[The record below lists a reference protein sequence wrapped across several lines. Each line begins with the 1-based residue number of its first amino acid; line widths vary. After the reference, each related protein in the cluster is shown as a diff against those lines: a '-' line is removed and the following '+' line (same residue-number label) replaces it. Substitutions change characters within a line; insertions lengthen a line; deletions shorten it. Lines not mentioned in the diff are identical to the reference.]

1 MSGLHGWSLYL
12 WLGLALGCG
21 PVMAQT
27 ANCGSGRILNVQGE
41 ARVTPAT
48 PLGAPLGNLTSSSS
62 FVTGSCEYDVGDETE
77 AAAWSFEKSVTMVL
91 RPNARHPK
99 VENPYG
105 FVLALPGLT
114 DRIGVGLRLVSSNGK
129 PISADATEIVIGH
142 SPKTDDVVQYFFN
155 GSNVQVFPAN
165 TNIQYQAI
173 KVKEGKTS
181 GVFYV
186 SNYPDLFE
194 VDWYVDYDTADRRLV
209 ATTPVG
215 MILGIGGLK
224 LNVSG
229 CSLGSLRETLPK
241 KPRADFRARGTVS
254 DEKALSLPVTCY
266 GTGTVNL
273 SISPNKRY
281 SDAQGVGLP
290 TGSGEGL
297 SQGVG
302 IQRLSDGTTKTA
314 WDFDGRILLGE
325 ANVGE
330 GVNRTFNV
338 PLWAR
343 YYQTD
348 DTVRLGGLSVGFTA
362 TLEYE

>member
-1 MSGLHGWSLYL
+1 MSGLQGWSLCLCL
-12 WLGLALGCG
+12 WLVVGCG
-21 PVMAQT
+21 PVMAQAAT
-27 ANCGSGRILNVQGE
+27 CGTGEIINIRGE

-48 PLGAPLGNLTSSSS
+48 PLGTALGNLTSMSS
-62 FVTGSCEYDVGDETE
+62 FVRNSCEYDVGNEEE
-77 AAAWSFEKSVTMVL
+77 AMEWSGEKDITLVL

-99 VENPYG
+99 VETPYG
-105 FVLALPGLT
+105 FVLALPGVT

-129 PISADATEIVIGH
+129 PVSADETEIVIGH
-142 SPKTDDVVQYFFN
+142 APKEAENVAYFFN
-155 GSNVQVFPAN
+155 GSNVHLFPPG
-165 TNIQYQAI
+165 TNLQYQAI
-173 KVKEGKTS
+173 KVKESTAS
-181 GVFYV
+181 GIFYI

-194 VDWYVDYDTADRRLV
+194 VDWYVDYDNANRRLV

-215 MILGIGGLK
+215 MTLGFEGLRV
-224 LNVSG
+224 NVSG
-229 CSLGSLRETLPK
+229 CSLSSLRESLPK
-241 KPRADFRARGTVS
+241 KPRADLRARGTVS
-254 DEKALSLPVTCY
+254 EAKALSLPVTCY

-273 SISPNKRY
+273 SISPNNRY

-302 IQRLSDGTTKTA
+302 IQLLSDGTSKAA
-314 WDFDGRILLGE
+314 WDFDRRIQLGE

-330 GVNRTFNV
+330 GARASFNV

-348 DTVRLGGLSVGFTA
+348 DAVRPGGLNVGFTA